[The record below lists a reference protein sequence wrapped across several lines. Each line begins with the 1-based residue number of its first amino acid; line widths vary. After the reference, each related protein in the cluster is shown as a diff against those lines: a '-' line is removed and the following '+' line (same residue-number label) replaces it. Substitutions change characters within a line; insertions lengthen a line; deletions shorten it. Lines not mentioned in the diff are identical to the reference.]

1 MRNLMATRMQ
11 HVKSSFIRE
20 ILKVTQDPTVI
31 SFAGGLPSPDLFAV
45 EEMSRATSR
54 VLRQDGRSA
63 LQYSTTPGHL
73 PLREWIAAYG
83 LRRYGLH
90 LDPDQILITSGSQ
103 QGLDLIG
110 KVFVNPYDPVV
121 IEEPGYLGAIQALG
135 MQEARIYTVPL
146 LDDGP
151 DLNFLKTVLDGDR
164 IKLLYTIPNFQNPSG
179 LTYSLSSRQRLADL
193 IRDRDLVVVEDDPY
207 GLLRY
212 DGEDLPSLARLL
224 PGKVLLLGSFSKIV
238 APGLRLGW
246 ICGPAEVIEKLV
258 VAKQAADLHTG
269 TLVQRVLAQYLADND
284 LDAHVSAL
292 RQVYGKRRDLM
303 FDALGR
309 FLPPEVTFTRP
320 QGGMFLW
327 GGLPA
332 GISSLELFERAIRQK
347 VAFVPG
353 RAFYPGGNDGPLTLF
368 ERALRQKVAV
378 VPGAPFYVDGGGE
391 SNLRL
396 NFSNAGESDIETG
409 IARLGAAIRELLE
422 R

>member
-1 MRNLMATRMQ
+1 MATRMQ
-11 HVKSSFIRE
+11 NVKPSFIRE

-45 EEMSRATSR
+45 EEMSRATAK

-63 LQYSTTPGHL
+63 LQYSTTPGYP
-73 PLREWIAAYG
+73 PLREWIAAYC

-90 LDPDQILITSGSQ
+90 LDVDQILITSGSQ

-121 IEEPGYLGAIQALG
+121 IEQPGYLGAIQALG
-135 MQEARIYTVPL
+135 MQEAKIYSVPL
-146 LDDGP
+146 LEDGL
-151 DLNFLKTVLDGDR
+151 DLDFLKTILDGDR

-193 IRDRDLVVVEDDPY
+193 VADRDLVVVEDDPY

-212 DGEDLPSLARLL
+212 EDEDLPCLAGLL
-224 PGKVLLLGSFSKIV
+224 PDKVLLLGSFSKVV

-258 VAKQAADLHTG
+258 IAKQAADLHTG

-284 LDAHVSAL
+284 LDTHVATL
-292 RQVYGKRRDLM
+292 CQVYGQRRNLM
-303 FDALGR
+303 LDAMGR
-309 FLPPEVTFTRP
+309 FLPPEVTYTRP
-320 QGGMFLW
+320 KGGMFLW
-327 GGLPA
+327 AGLPA
-332 GISSLELFERAIRQK
+332 GVSSLSLFELAIEQK

-353 RAFYPGGNDGPLTLF
+353 T
-368 ERALRQKVAV
+368 
-378 VPGAPFYVDGGGE
+378 PFYVDGGGE

-396 NFSNAGESDIETG
+396 NFSNASESDIETG
-409 IARLGAAIRELLE
+409 IARLGAAMRELLE